1 MKKKYCNDKNIS
13 NMYIRYYYCND
24 KDIFN
29 VIKLVDSGARNMY
42 IDLITIVA
50 TYTKI
55 KLP

>member
-1 MKKKYCNDKNIS
+1 
-13 NMYIRYYYCND
+13 MYIRYYYCND

-29 VIKLVDSGARNMY
+29 VIKQVDSGARNMY

-55 KLP
+55 KLPWEEALSNK